1 MFDTGNTAFMLVAS
15 SLVMLMTPGLAFF
28 YGGLV
33 GRKNVLTIMI
43 QSFVSMGVTTIIWWM
58 YGYSLCFSGGA
69 GGIIGNLDKAFLRG
83 VNLNTVCPFGSGNI
97 PEFVFMAYQMMFAI
111 ITPALITGAFSN
123 RIRFGAYLAFLV
135 GWLTFV
141 YFPFVHMVWG
151 GGLLAKL
158 GVLDFAGGI
167 VVHNIAGM
175 AALASVLYVGRRK
188 VGDSIPHSIPLVAL
202 GTGLLWFGW
211 YGFNAGSELRV
222 DAVTGLAFLN
232 TDIAASFAG
241 PTWLL
246 LAWIFERKPKFLG
259 LLTGA
264 VAGLA
269 TITPCAG
276 YVTPTSA
283 VIIGIAAGAVCYAA
297 VNLKNRLKWDDA
309 LDVWG
314 VHGVGGGLGIV
325 LLGLMADKAVNAAG
339 ADGLLHGNSGFFTTQ
354 VVTVVV
360 SSIYAF
366 GFTYVMLKI
375 INIFTRVRTSLDE
388 EEKGLDASLHGESA
402 YDEEVIMA
410 AIHGPEPLP
419 VRRRQLMN
427 RATIRSGT
435 AVLLGLLGIAAAA
448 PKAGATASTHIW
460 APSTDVQRFNSLH
473 VTSDLYVPVERSA
486 SGGRLPSVTNLGLTW
501 GVLPFRNL
509 NLELGVDHKSG
520 YGALDAYPLYGNG
533 KLGIPE
539 GAFSRFLPALA
550 VGIFDVGLKRGVTDY
565 NVVYGKAA
573 RTLGP
578 VGRLSAGYFRGN
590 AEAPPGRERREGQRR
605 GDGCLGAHDAGDL
618 GPALAVRG
626 LHGDEERVRHSERRR
641 RVEVHGPHG
650 GARGL

>member
-1 MFDTGNTAFMLVAS
+1 MFDTGNTGFMLVAT

-43 QSFVSMGVTTIIWWM
+43 QSFVSMGVTTIIWYA
-58 YGYSLCFSGGA
+58 YGYSLCFSGDI
-69 GGIIGNLDKAFLRG
+69 GGIIGNLDKTFMMG
-83 VNLNTVCPFGSGNI
+83 VTLNTPSPFGTGNI

-123 RIRFGAYLAFLV
+123 RVRFGAYLMFLIA
-135 GWLTFV
+135 WLTFV

-211 YGFNAGSELRV
+211 YGFNAGSELKV

-241 PTWLL
+241 PVWLL

-283 VIIGIAAGAVCYAA
+283 AFIGIAAGVVCYLA
-297 VNLKNRLKWDDA
+297 VSLKNKLGWDDA

-314 VHGVGGGLGIV
+314 VHGVGGALGII
-325 LLGLMADKAVNAAG
+325 LLGLLANKAVNAAG
-339 ADGLLHGNSGFFTTQ
+339 ADGLFHGNSHFFMVQ
-354 VVTVVV
+354 LLTVVG

-366 GFTYVMLKI
+366 VFTYVMLRL
-375 INIFTRVRTSLDE
+375 INLVTRVRTTSDE
-388 EEKGLDASLHGESA
+388 EEKGLDDSLHGEEA
-402 YDEEVIMA
+402 Y
-410 AIHGPEPLP
+410 
-419 VRRRQLMN
+419 Q
-427 RATIRSGT
+427 
-435 AVLLGLLGIAAAA
+435 
-448 PKAGATASTHIW
+448 
-460 APSTDVQRFNSLH
+460 
-473 VTSDLYVPVERSA
+473 
-486 SGGRLPSVTNLGLTW
+486 
-501 GVLPFRNL
+501 GV
-509 NLELGVDHKSG
+509 
-520 YGALDAYPLYGNG
+520 
-533 KLGIPE
+533 
-539 GAFSRFLPALA
+539 
-550 VGIFDVGLKRGVTDY
+550 
-565 NVVYGKAA
+565 
-573 RTLGP
+573 
-578 VGRLSAGYFRGN
+578 
-590 AEAPPGRERREGQRR
+590 
-605 GDGCLGAHDAGDL
+605 
-618 GPALAVRG
+618 
-626 LHGDEERVRHSERRR
+626 
-641 RVEVHGPHG
+641 
-650 GARGL
+650 